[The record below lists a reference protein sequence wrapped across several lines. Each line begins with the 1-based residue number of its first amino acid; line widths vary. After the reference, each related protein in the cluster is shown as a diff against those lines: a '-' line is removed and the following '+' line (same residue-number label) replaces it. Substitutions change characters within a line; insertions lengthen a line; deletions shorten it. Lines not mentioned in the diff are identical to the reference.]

1 MVVGKEIQVRIV
13 YTIWNCPKY
22 IFMLSCY
29 WVRQLLVAWT
39 LFSECLWVCVGKN
52 LTISS
57 SVSWLCNFYLSCQ
70 RHAICSF
77 PWECLSLAVGNWAGN
92 FNYEKIVLIG
102 DWLLVSLSTIELR
115 NLWFQLK
122 IHCLTKQA
130 WCLMLH
136 YDRKWRA
143 TFWLMWLHFS
153 KPDLQEL
160 ESSLLFTG

>member
-1 MVVGKEIQVRIV
+1 MIFSDVGYFHATLFCCYCMVCTARCTEGKCQFYSMVVGKEIQVRIV

-22 IFMLSCY
+22 IFMLSFY
-29 WVRQLLVAWT
+29 WVRQLLVACT

-92 FNYEKIVLIG
+92 FNYEK
-102 DWLLVSLSTIELR
+102 
-115 NLWFQLK
+115 
-122 IHCLTKQA
+122 
-130 WCLMLH
+130 M
-136 YDRKWRA
+136 
-143 TFWLMWLHFS
+143 FW
-153 KPDLQEL
+153 
-160 ESSLLFTG
+160 